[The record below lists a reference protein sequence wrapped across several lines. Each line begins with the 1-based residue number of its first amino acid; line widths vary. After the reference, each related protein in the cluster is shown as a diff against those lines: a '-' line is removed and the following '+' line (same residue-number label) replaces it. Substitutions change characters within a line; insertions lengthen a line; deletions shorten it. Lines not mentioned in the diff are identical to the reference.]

1 MKSTIGILVISHGS
15 REKEWVRLVDEAV
28 AEAAE
33 LAARQLAAESG
44 GAAAD
49 PRTVRF
55 ESSYLELVEGRLIQD
70 GVNRLAAAGVTE
82 IFVLPLFISSGST
95 HVDDIA
101 QSFGFPPVNERA
113 GEMAPFVV
121 PPGIRLTM
129 GEPINDDPEI
139 AERLWHNIQQLSSD
153 PGREALLL
161 IAHGSQDAGFYERY
175 QNSMQHLAERV
186 RALGGLARARTA
198 MLLPNEAGTVLAQ
211 MRKERPEETVLV
223 APLFISKGY
232 FTNQVIPS
240 RLAGQDYRYN
250 GQALLP
256 DSAVSRWMVRQ
267 SLSWLNGL
275 EGVGHAER
283 QH

>member
-1 MKSTIGILVISHGS
+1 MARGILVISHGS

-28 AEAAE
+28 AEASASAAQLLAE
-33 LAARQLAAESG
+33 DAG
-44 GAAAD
+44 GASEAG
-49 PRTVRF
+49 PRNVLF
-55 ESSYLELVEGRLIQD
+55 ESSYLELVDGRLIQD
-70 GVNRLAAAGVTE
+70 GVDRLAAAGVTD

-101 QSFGFPPVNERA
+101 QSFGFAPVNERV
-113 GEMAPFVV
+113 GEMDPFRV

-139 AERLWHNIQQLSSD
+139 AERLWHNIEQLSSE
-153 PGREALLL
+153 PEREALLL

-175 QNSMQHLAERV
+175 QDGMQRLAERV
-186 RALGGLARARTA
+186 RALGGLARARAA
-198 MLLPNEAGTVLAQ
+198 MLLPNEAGQVLAQ
-211 MRKERPEETVLV
+211 MRSERPEESVLV

-256 DSAVSRWMVRQ
+256 DSAVARWMVRQ
-267 SLSWLNGL
+267 SLGWLNGL
-275 EGVGHAER
+275 EV
-283 QH
+283 